1 MRKAILMSKK
11 VLILHGWG
19 GSDYPHWQ
27 SWVATKLIEK
37 DYTVSF
43 PALPNRDF
51 PKFQE
56 WIDFIYKEI
65 KHFDPDIVVCHSLAN
80 VVWFHIVNKYDL
92 KQIEKLMLVAPVR
105 NDLDIAE
112 IKSFFPYPIPKDL
125 RAKEQIMVCSN
136 NDIYID
142 VSEAIELSSE
152 LNISLKI
159 LEDAGHINASSGFGE
174 LPCAIEWITKE
185 DEK

>member
-1 MRKAILMSKK
+1 MSKK

-19 GSDYPHWQ
+19 GSDFPHWQ
-27 SWVATKLIEK
+27 AWVATKLIEK
-37 DYTVSF
+37 NYTVSF
-43 PALPNRDF
+43 PSLPNRDLPQF
-51 PKFQE
+51 EQ
-56 WIDFIYKEI
+56 WLDFIYKEI
-65 KHFDPDIVVCHSLAN
+65 NHFDPDIVVCHSLAN
-80 VVWFHIVNKYDL
+80 VVWFHLVQKYNI
-92 KQIEKLMLVAPVR
+92 KQLDKLMLVAPVR
-105 NDLDIAE
+105 NNLDIPE
-112 IKSFFPYPIPKDL
+112 IKSFFPYSYPNDL

-142 VSEAIELSSE
+142 VAEAIELSSK

-185 DEK
+185 GEE